1 MTASPYYHLVP
12 KEYRANLEFR
22 RRVIKLGCESR
33 ENARELWIMCAR
45 DILFYI
51 NMFCFI
57 FEPRDARTLPF
68 ITYPYQD
75 NAILE
80 IQACI
85 GNYDLVV
92 EKSRDMGASW
102 MCLTVLK
109 HQWQFFDM
117 QTFLMLSRKEELVDK
132 RGDPKAL
139 FSKIDFLLDRQ
150 PGWLLPSMDRMKMHL
165 ENVDGHCSLDGEST
179 NEFAGVAD
187 RRRALLIDEF
197 SKMKNQDTIHRGT
210 RDVTR
215 SRIFN
220 FTPQGSGNT
229 SHSIA
234 TSGRMKKITLHWS
247 QHPDKGR
254 GLYRVKEDGQIEIVD
269 KKYWTPE
276 RMADY
281 QFRDERPMNP
291 RFDVRSPWYDGEC
304 DRADHPQEIAQELDI
319 DYMGSEVQY
328 FDAIML
334 DKIMRNDVREPD
346 FVGALDYDV
355 AGLDPARTNLILE
368 SGGPLKLWCRL
379 DAHGR
384 PPQGSYSVGVDCSFG
399 TGATPSCLSIFDK
412 KIGEQVGEWVNGGVD
427 PFKLSEIAIA
437 LCKWF
442 WGAYL
447 VWEDNGPGLNFN
459 RGVLSNGYG
468 NFYYRK
474 NERSQMAKNTD
485 MPGWWSDSKT
495 KMRLFGDYSQAL
507 KSRTA
512 IMRSREAVKECAH
525 YVLLPDSTVEHS
537 IVKNSSDVSNAK
549 YNHGDRVTSAAL
561 ALKGFEDVEIVQP
574 QDVEMPEQCAAARR
588 KRYEQSRE
596 KGNVFGQRFRI
607 AG

>member
-1 MTASPYYHLVP
+1 
-12 KEYRANLEFR
+12 
-22 RRVIKLGCESR
+22 
-33 ENARELWIMCAR
+33 
-45 DILFYI
+45 
-51 NMFCFI
+51 
-57 FEPRDARTLPF
+57 
-68 ITYPYQD
+68 
-75 NAILE
+75 
-80 IQACI
+80 
-85 GNYDLVV
+85 
-92 EKSRDMGASW
+92 MGASW
-102 MCLTVLK
+102 ICLTVLE
-109 HQWQFFDM
+109 HQWHFFDN

-139 FSKIDFLLDRQ
+139 FSKIDFLHNHQ

-165 ENVDGHCSLDGEST
+165 ENEDGKCSMDGEST

-197 SKMKNQDTIHRGT
+197 SKMKNQDTIYRGT

-234 TSGRMKKITLHWS
+234 TSGRMKKLTLHWS

-334 DKIMRNDVREPD
+334 DKIMRNDVRTPD
-346 FVGALDYDV
+346 FVGALDYDA
-355 AGLDPARTNLILE
+355 AGFDPARTNLILDG
-368 SGGPLKLWCRL
+368 GGPLKLWTRL

-384 PPQGSYSVGVDCSFG
+384 PPQGSYSVGVDSSFG
-399 TGATPSCLSIFDK
+399 TGATPSCISIFDK
-412 KIGEQVGEWVNGGVD
+412 KIGEQVGEWANGGVD

-437 LCKWF
+437 ICKWF
-442 WGAYL
+442 WDAYL

-459 RGVLSNGYG
+459 KGVINHGYS

-474 NERSQMAKNTD
+474 NERKVVSQNTD
-485 MPGWWSDSKT
+485 LPGWWSDPKT
-495 KMRLFGDYSQAL
+495 KTRLFGDYLHAL
-507 KSRTA
+507 KDRS
-512 IMRSREAVKECAH
+512 IVMRSRETVQECAH

-549 YNHGDRVTSAAL
+549 YNHGDRVQAAAL
-561 ALKGFEDVEIVQP
+561 ALKGFEDVEIAQP

-588 KRYEQSRE
+588 KAWENSRE
-596 KGNVFGQRFRI
+596 KTGGFGKRFRI